1 MSKKRKNRD
10 QDGVYRRKDSPY
22 WWASYSNASG
32 KRTRRSTGAT
42 HRKEAEVIHAKW
54 KLETHQERHWEVQ
67 PPRSFD
73 ELMLQYLNETMHL
86 KRTGPRRITVAA
98 RNLYAEF
105 SGRDISDIKMHDVR
119 TYVRKRRMS
128 GLAASTVNKEVGLFS
143 AAVNYAR
150 REWGWE
156 INNPAQGCREREPE
170 GRVRWITR
178 AESVKLLQIAGAE
191 PRALHLASFI
201 ELALHTGCRKGEL
214 LELEWRRVD
223 LKRGLFFL
231 EAQHTKTSRRR
242 SVPLNKN
249 ARAALIE
256 QARFRAKHCPDSPWV
271 FCHKNG
277 KRVQDVKTSFNTACK
292 RAGIEDFRIHDLRHT
307 CAAWLV
313 TAGVALAEVRD
324 LLGHQSIQMTE
335 RYAHLAPENVRAAV
349 TKLESNEPNES
360 RFGHVEE
367 RR

>member
-1 MSKKRKNRD
+1 MSKKRRNRD
-10 QDGVYRRKDSPY
+10 QDGVYKRKDSKY
-22 WWASYSNASG
+22 WWASLTNASG
-32 KRTRRSTGAT
+32 KRTRCSTGAT
-42 HRKEAEVIHAKW
+42 SRKEAEVIHAKW
-54 KLETHQERHWEVQ
+54 KLEAHQERLWEVQ
-67 PPRSFD
+67 PTRSFD

-86 KRTGPRRITVAA
+86 KRTGSRRITVAA

-105 SGRDISDIKMHDVR
+105 SGTDIGDIKMHDVR

-128 GLAASTVNKEVGLFS
+128 GIAASTVNKEIGLFS

-170 GRVRWITR
+170 GRVRWISR
-178 AESVKLLQIAGAE
+178 AEATSLLQHAEGE
-191 PRALHLASFI
+191 PRAKHLRPFI

-214 LELEWRRVD
+214 LGLEWSRVD
-223 LKRGLFFL
+223 LNRDLFFL
-231 EAQHTKTSRRR
+231 EAQHTKTARRR
-242 SVPLNKN
+242 SVPLNKF

-256 QARFRAKHCPDSPWV
+256 QARFRAKYCPDSSWV
-271 FCHKNG
+271 FCHKDG
-277 KRVQDVKTSFNTACK
+277 SQVKDVKRSFSTALK
-292 RAGIEDFRIHDLRHT
+292 KSGIEDFRVHDLRHT

-313 TAGVALAEVRD
+313 SAGLALAEVRD

-349 TKLESNEPNES
+349 AKLETIEPYES
-360 RFGHVEE
+360 RFGHVLENG
-367 RR
+367 

>member
-1 MSKKRKNRD
+1 MSQKRKNRD

-32 KRTRRSTGAT
+32 KRTRRSTGTAR
-42 HRKEAEVIHAKW
+42 RKEAEVILAKW
-54 KLETHQERHWEVQ
+54 KLETHQERHWEA
-67 PPRSFD
+67 PPSRSFD

-86 KRTGPRRITVAA
+86 KRTGSRRITVAA

-105 SGRDISDIKMHDVR
+105 SGTDISDIKMHDVR
-119 TYVRKRRMS
+119 AYVRKRRLA
-128 GLAASTVNKEVGLFS
+128 GLAASTVNKEVGLLS

-178 AESVKLLQIAGAE
+178 AEAANLLKQADKD
-191 PRALHLASFI
+191 PRAKHLSSFI

-231 EAQHTKTSRRR
+231 EAMHTKSDRRR
-242 SVPLNKN
+242 SVPLNRH

-256 QARFRAKHCPDSPWV
+256 QARFRAKYCPASPWV
-271 FCHKNG
+271 FCHNDG
-277 KRVQDVKTSFNTACK
+277 NRIQDVKRSFATACN
-292 RAGIEDFRIHDLRHT
+292 RAGIEDFRIHDMRHT

-313 TAGVALAEVRD
+313 SAGAALAEVRD
-324 LLGHQSIQMTE
+324 LLGHASITMTE
-335 RYAHLAPENVRAAV
+335 RYAHLAPENVRNAV
-349 TKLESNEPNES
+349 SLLEDARS
-360 RFGHVEE
+360 RSGHVKEK
-367 RR
+367 